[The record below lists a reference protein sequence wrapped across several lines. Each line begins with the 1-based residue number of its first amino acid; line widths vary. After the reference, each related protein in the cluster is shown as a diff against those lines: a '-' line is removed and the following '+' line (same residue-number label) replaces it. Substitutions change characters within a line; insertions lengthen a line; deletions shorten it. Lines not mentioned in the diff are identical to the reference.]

1 MNSAA
6 SASPDTKWYK
16 SLNQSPL
23 TPPSWVFPIAWTILY
38 ALIIASGVVF
48 LSATTSISSGVRS
61 TGFFYYCAA
70 WVLNLSWSQIFF
82 RFQRPDLSF
91 VVILGM
97 LAFIALNI
105 RAFYESDPEGVID
118 ASGCDALNSAH
129 VSFFSGIAGRDVLA
143 AFDFARLSFVSFSA
157 SKFSA
162 RLSAL
167 ST

>member
-6 SASPDTKWYK
+6 STSSNSNWYK

-48 LSATTSISSGVRS
+48 LTNGGTVRS
-61 TGFFYYCAA
+61 VGFFYYCAA
-70 WVLNLSWSQIFF
+70 WILNLSWSQIFF
-82 RFQRPDLSF
+82 RYQRPDLSF

-105 RAFYESDPEGVID
+105 RAFYPVSHLAAYLLVPYL
-118 ASGCDALNSAH
+118 AW
-129 VSFFSGIAGRDVLA
+129 VSFATYLNGYIVFMNPLP
-143 AFDFARLSFVSFSA
+143 ARP
-157 SKFSA
+157 
-162 RLSAL
+162 
-167 ST
+167 

>member
-16 SLNQSPL
+16 SLKQSPL
-23 TPPSWVFPIAWTILY
+23 SPPSWVFPIAWTILY
-38 ALIIASGVVF
+38 ALIIASGFVF
-48 LSATTSISSGVRS
+48 LSATTTISSGIRS

-105 RAFYESDPEGVID
+105 RAFYPVSRLAAYLLVPYM
-118 ASGCDALNSAH
+118 LW
-129 VSFFSGIAGRDVLA
+129 VSFATYLNGYILFMNPV
-143 AFDFARLSFVSFSA
+143 
-157 SKFSA
+157 K
-162 RLSAL
+162 
-167 ST
+167 

>member
-1 MNSAA
+1 MNSASA
-6 SASPDTKWYK
+6 SASSASSRWYK

-38 ALIIASGVVF
+38 TLIIASGVVF
-48 LSATTSISSGVRS
+48 LSATTTISAGIRS

-91 VVILGM
+91 VVILAM

-105 RAFYESDPEGVID
+105 RAFYP
-118 ASGCDALNSAH
+118 
-129 VSFFSGIAGRDVLA
+129 VS
-143 AFDFARLSFVSFSA
+143 
-157 SKFSA
+157 
-162 RLSAL
+162 RLSAYL
-167 ST
+167 LVPYVAWVSFATYLNGYILFMNPLPAMPARP

>member
-1 MNSAA
+1 MNSETD
-6 SASPDTKWYK
+6 SRWYK

-105 RAFYESDPEGVID
+105 RAFYPVSRLAAYLLVPYM
-118 ASGCDALNSAH
+118 LW
-129 VSFFSGIAGRDVLA
+129 VSFATYLNGYILFMNPIPKA
-143 AFDFARLSFVSFSA
+143 
-157 SKFSA
+157 
-162 RLSAL
+162 
-167 ST
+167 